1 MQEFGVAGTISSVE
15 ERYGSQRGVIEGLN
29 VDLANEYQAI
39 ITYITY
45 AAIVTGIYREE
56 MKEFFLREVPD
67 ELRHAQ
73 FLASKIAALGGTPTT
88 VPSPVPAARDLKQ
101 MLENVLQ
108 AEIETIERY
117 KQRLRQAEELGDYGL
132 ANDLQQIISEETQH
146 KESIEMILRG
156 V

>member
-1 MQEFGVAGTISSVE
+1 MATKEAL
-15 ERYGSQRGVIEGLN
+15 IEGLN
-29 VDLANEYQAI
+29 TDLANEYQAI

-45 AAIVTGIYREE
+45 AATVTGIYREE

-88 VPSPVPAARDLKQ
+88 TPAPVPPASSLRQ
-101 MLENVLQ
+101 MLENVLS
-108 AEIETIERY
+108 AETATIERY
-117 KQRLRQAEELGDYGL
+117 TQRLQQAEALGDYGL

-156 V
+156 L

>member
-1 MQEFGVAGTISSVE
+1 MMTTKDAL
-15 ERYGSQRGVIEGLN
+15 IEGLN

-45 AAIVTGIYREE
+45 ASTVTGIYREE

-73 FLASKIAALGGTPTT
+73 FLASKIAALGGTPITT
-88 VPSPVPAARDLKQ
+88 PAPVPAASDLKQ
-101 MLENVLQ
+101 MLENVYR
-108 AEIETIERY
+108 AEAETIERY
-117 KQRLRQAEELGDYGL
+117 KQRMRQAEELGDYGL
-132 ANDLQQIISEETQH
+132 ANDLQQIISEETAH

-156 V
+156 L

>member
-1 MQEFGVAGTISSVE
+1 MTTKEAL
-15 ERYGSQRGVIEGLN
+15 IEGLN

-45 AAIVTGIYREE
+45 AATVMGIYREE

-73 FLASKIAALGGTPTT
+73 FLATKIAALGGTPTT
-88 VPSPVPAARDLKQ
+88 TPMPVLPASDLKQ
-101 MLENVLQ
+101 MLENVLR
-108 AEIETIERY
+108 AEVETIERY
-117 KQRLRQAEELGDYGL
+117 TQRLRQAEELGDYGL

-156 V
+156 L

>member
-1 MQEFGVAGTISSVE
+1 MATKEAL
-15 ERYGSQRGVIEGLN
+15 IEGLN

-45 AAIVTGIYREE
+45 AATVTGIYREE

-73 FLASKIAALGGTPTT
+73 FLASKVAALGGSPTT
-88 VPSPVPAARDLKQ
+88 TPIPVPPANDLKQ
-101 MLENVLQ
+101 MLENVLR
-108 AEIETIERY
+108 AEVETIERY

-146 KESIEMILRG
+146 KESVEMILRG
-156 V
+156 L

>member
-1 MQEFGVAGTISSVE
+1 MTTKEVL
-15 ERYGSQRGVIEGLN
+15 IEGLN

-45 AAIVTGIYREE
+45 ASTVTGIYREE

-73 FLASKIAALGGTPTT
+73 FLASKIAALGGTPITT
-88 VPSPVPAARDLKQ
+88 PAPVPAASDLKQ
-101 MLENVLQ
+101 MLENVYR
-108 AEIETIERY
+108 AEMETIERY
-117 KQRLRQAEELGDYGL
+117 KQRMRHAEELGDYGL
-132 ANDLQQIISEETQH
+132 ANDLQQIISEETAH

-156 V
+156 L

>member
-1 MQEFGVAGTISSVE
+1 MMTTKEVL
-15 ERYGSQRGVIEGLN
+15 IEGLN

-45 AAIVTGIYREE
+45 ASTVTGIYREE

-73 FLASKIAALGGTPTT
+73 FLASKIAALGGTPITT
-88 VPSPVPAARDLKQ
+88 PAPVPAASDLKQ
-101 MLENVLQ
+101 MLENVHR
-108 AEIETIERY
+108 AEAETIERY
-117 KQRLRQAEELGDYGL
+117 KQRMRQAEELGDYGL
-132 ANDLQQIISEETQH
+132 ANDLQQIISEETAH

-156 V
+156 L

>member
-1 MQEFGVAGTISSVE
+1 MATRETL
-15 ERYGSQRGVIEGLN
+15 IEGLN

-45 AAIVTGIYREE
+45 AATVTGIYREE

-73 FLASKIAALGGTPTT
+73 FLASKIAALGGTPVTT
-88 VPSPVPAARDLKQ
+88 PAPVPPANTLKE
-101 MLENVLQ
+101 MLEHVHR
-108 AEIETIERY
+108 AETETIERY
-117 KQRLRQAEELGDYGL
+117 KQRLQQAEALGDYGL

-156 V
+156 L